1 MPTYWMITD
10 RNVEANRLG
19 QNQAAPTYWVS
30 DGDASLDLLTSWT
43 NVSADQFKTLLL
55 AAAAQFPLITD
66 PERHEDQKHV
76 TLYVHGYNNSWEDA
90 VLRYQQISQSL
101 FEGAAGLGLCVLFTW
116 PSRGQPLAYWPDRA
130 AAEACAPD
138 LFNVLTTMY
147 DWLAAQQTAALMD
160 PAAPPCRAKT
170 SMIAHSMGNYVM
182 QKAMRRT
189 WTRHNQPL
197 LMSLLNQLVMVAAD
211 VDNDLFKSGERI
223 EQSDGDA
230 IANLT
235 YRVTALYTGRDPVLG
250 ASAGLK
256 HFGKRRLG
264 RSGLDPTVPVPD
276 NVWEVD
282 CSDYFPPLTLN
293 IHSGYFDQPE
303 IQEILRRV
311 LRGVDRTL
319 VLDDIGSP

>member
-10 RNVEANRLG
+10 RNVEAARLG
-19 QNQAAPTYWVS
+19 QDQAAPSYWVS
-30 DGDASLDLLTSWT
+30 DGNAPLNLLANWAQVTPDEFQAQL
-43 NVSADQFKTLLL
+43 V
-55 AAAAQFPLITD
+55 AAAAKFPLITD
-66 PERHEDQKHV
+66 PERHENQKHV
-76 TLYVHGYNNSWEDA
+76 TLYVHGYNNTWEDA

-101 FEGAAGLGLCVLFTW
+101 FEGDAGLGLCVLFTW
-116 PSRGQPLAYWPDRA
+116 PSRGQPQAYWPDRA

-138 LFNVLTTMY
+138 LFAVLTALY
-147 DWLAAQQTAALMD
+147 DWLAKQQADYLNGAG
-160 PAAPPCRAKT
+160 PPCRAKT

-182 QKAMRRT
+182 QKAMRQT

-197 LMSLLNQLVMVAAD
+197 LMSLLNQLIMVAAD

-264 RSGLDPTVPVPD
+264 RSGLDPTVPAPD
-276 NVWEVD
+276 NVWEID

-293 IHSGYFDQPE
+293 IHSAYFDQAP
-303 IQEILRRV
+303 IQEVLRRV
-311 LRGVDRTL
+311 LRGVDRNF
-319 VLDDIGSP
+319 VLDGIGAA